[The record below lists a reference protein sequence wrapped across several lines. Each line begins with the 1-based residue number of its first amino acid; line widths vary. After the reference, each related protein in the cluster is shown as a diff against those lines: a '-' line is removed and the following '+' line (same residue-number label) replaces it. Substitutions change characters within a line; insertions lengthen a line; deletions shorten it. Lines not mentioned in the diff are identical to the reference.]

1 MPVGVVV
8 FLAGIVVDT
17 QVGLN
22 DRPVL
27 FQVGAR
33 LVVKRVG
40 ETLAEEE
47 RDARE
52 KQREDKRVTGGKREA
67 KTARN
72 VPAYG
77 QMGSSLLPIYT
88 FI

>member
-8 FLAGIVVDT
+8 FLARIVVDT
-17 QVGLN
+17 QVCLD

-27 FQVGAR
+27 FQVRAR
-33 LVVKRVG
+33 LGVQRVG

-47 RDARE
+47 RDAGQ
-52 KQREDKRVTGGKREA
+52 KQRKDKRVTRRQREA
-67 KTARN
+67 ETARN